1 MWAVISIP
9 ELEIPKILNYMLVLI
24 ALLAHLGQSLDNI
37 PKSYSTDPPIVKFLP
52 TKDQFGNDSSNA
64 CFEPLHW

>member
-1 MWAVISIP
+1 
-9 ELEIPKILNYMLVLI
+9 MLVLI